1 MSPTPTTPTRVAPA
15 VPAAAPPRG
24 IRRAPVLAAV
34 ILQLAVLVLM
44 LHPFDEPEIRAWTTI
59 VLAITFQALPFLV
72 LGVVL
77 SGAIA
82 AFLPPGALTRVLPR
96 RPAAA
101 VPVAGI
107 AGMALPG
114 CECAS
119 VPVAGRAIGAGVP
132 AAAALTFLLAAPA
145 INPIVLVST
154 AVAFPG
160 QPEMVAARFVASL
173 LTAVV
178 VGWIWL
184 RMGRDELVARAR
196 ERLPEG
202 DTRLER
208 MRASA
213 VHDFLHAGGYLVI
226 GAAVAATIQTVV
238 PRTLL
243 DEIGGVGILGV
254 VVMAF
259 LAIVL
264 AICSEADAFVAASL
278 TGFSRTAQLTFMV
291 VGPVVDLKLVALQ
304 TGIFGRAF
312 AMRFAPLTLAVA
324 IGAAVVVGSIVL

>member
-1 MSPTPTTPTRVAPA
+1 
-15 VPAAAPPRG
+15 
-24 IRRAPVLAAV
+24 
-34 ILQLAVLVLM
+34 
-44 LHPFDEPEIRAWTTI
+44 
-59 VLAITFQALPFLV
+59 
-72 LGVVL
+72 
-77 SGAIA
+77 
-82 AFLPPGALTRVLPR
+82 
-96 RPAAA
+96 

-243 DEIGGVGILGV
+243 DDIGGVGILGV

>member
-1 MSPTPTTPTRVAPA
+1 
-15 VPAAAPPRG
+15 
-24 IRRAPVLAAV
+24 VLAAV

-243 DEIGGVGILGV
+243 DEIGGVGNLGV